1 MQCGFLPGVH
11 TELDSYISAKNVATK
26 IPKRHFLAWNFKVN
40 LWTKNESLSECA
52 MFSFSFR
59 QFHHTFF
66 AALMYILYDIVHNRP
81 FWGACRASWW
91 LYYSGDLWGR
101 KMTPVSHLRPFLES
115 RSSRNNF
122 HINISCPDSRTTPA
136 AASEATRRLF
146 LRLLAETSSSLGNCF
161 GLI

>member
-1 MQCGFLPGVH
+1 MRIFYQVCTLNQTHIFQPRM
-11 TELDSYISAKNVATK
+11 SQ
-26 IPKRHFLAWNFKVN
+26 PKFQNIFMPFFN
-40 LWTKNESLSECA
+40 LWTKTESFLLVFASFIIH
-52 MFSFSFR
+52 FSLPWCIS
-59 QFHHTFF
+59 
-66 AALMYILYDIVHNRP
+66 LYDIVHNRP

-136 AASEATRRLF
+136 AAASEAVSEATSRDIILF
-146 LRLLAETSSSLGNCF
+146 RKLLWSHLISLQYAS
-161 GLI
+161 

>member
-1 MQCGFLPGVH
+1 MRIFTRCAHWTRLI
-11 TELDSYISAKNVATK
+11 YISQKCRNQNSKTPFFSVK
-26 IPKRHFLAWNFKVN
+26 FQSQFMDKKWKFEWV
-40 LWTKNESLSECA
+40 A

-136 AASEATRRLF
+136 AASEAMRRLF